1 MKKYLLLTLVLF
13 GFLQAKA
20 QYNTITLSGG
30 YVFSNIEDSETS
42 ASGFRINGLYEYH
55 PIVGKF
61 VHGFSVGYIN
71 VSADV
76 EEVSG
81 GQPIVSKYTIST
93 WPFYYAPK
101 LMIGDGS
108 LQGFIKGAF
117 GMQFST
123 LKIEL
128 PGSEFSSN
136 DAGLYAGLGAGVQKE
151 ISDKIFINLEYEWAY
166 QSNSYYRDGFI
177 NSVMVGVGFK
187 LNK

>member
-1 MKKYLLLTLVLF
+1 MKKYLFIMMGLLS
-13 GFLQAKA
+13 GMQAKA
-20 QYNTITLSGG
+20 QYNSITLSGG
-30 YVFSNIEDSETS
+30 YVFTNIEDTETS

-55 PIVGKF
+55 PIVGKV
-61 VHGFSVGYIN
+61 VHGFSVGYVN
-71 VSADV
+71 VSTDV

-81 GQPIVSKYTIST
+81 GQPIVSTYTIST

-101 LMIGDGS
+101 LLIGEGS
-108 LQGFIKGAF
+108 LQGFVKGAL
-117 GMQFST
+117 GMQFSN

-128 PGSEFSSN
+128 PGSEFKSN

-151 ISDKIFINLEYEWAY
+151 ISDKISINLEYEWAY

-177 NSVMVGVGFK
+177 NSVMLGVGFK